1 MRCPVD
7 INTGEFTKQVR
18 TAAVESGI
26 MIPGLRA
33 GPSAYP
39 SSANTS
45 GISTTTTSNSGA
57 SGAGSSSSDGGGIGT
72 GAVAAASASSAT
84 PSSSLLSRGSG
95 WVARHFGVVNAG
107 VPVLLN
113 TVSVFHR
120 WGWGRCGLR
129 GRGLRGGR
137 VEVEGGSRGWD
148 MDYKGVLTSLCA
160 LEGRARACG

>member
-39 SSANTS
+39 SPANTS

-57 SGAGSSSSDGGGIGT
+57 SGAGSSSSSSGGGGIGT

-107 VPVLLN
+107 KPLLLN

-120 WGWGRCGLR
+120 WVGVGT
-129 GRGLRGGR
+129 RGGAGAR
-137 VEVEGGSRGWD
+137 GGGEEGKSVGGREAARG
-148 MDYKGVLTSLCA
+148 MQA
-160 LEGRARACG
+160 LW